1 MRGQPRKLSWEL
13 GTVLA
18 LLTAGLVLGGCDLL
32 TSTAPIQP
40 PDEAPTGVTA
50 STGQFEDRIRITWL
64 PVERATSYRVFRA
77 NSRDGEYQLLGSESS
92 LAYIDTVGTANQ
104 GRMYWYRIE
113 ACNAAGCSAKSAP
126 APGYAG
132 YPPPPTNVQATD
144 RTYPDKIVIS
154 WDPVPGATSYKV
166 FRDRFPDGTFPT
178 PVGEVE
184 TTSIEDTTAA
194 VGLTY
199 WYRVRA
205 CHETGCSALS
215 QPASGRR

>member
-1 MRGQPRKLSWEL
+1 MRGRQGKLVWSV
-13 GTVLA
+13 GRVLA
-18 LLTAGLVLGGCDLL
+18 LLAAGIVLAGCDLL
-32 TSTAPIQP
+32 NSIGPIQP

-64 PVERATSYRVFRA
+64 PVERATSYRMFRA

-92 LAYIDTVGTANQ
+92 LAYTDMVGTANQ

-132 YPPPPTNVQATD
+132 YPPPPTNVRATD

-154 WDPVPGATSYKV
+154 WDPVPGATSYQV
-166 FRDRFPDGTFPT
+166 FRDRSPDGTFPT
-178 PVGEVE
+178 MVDQVE
-184 TTSIEDTTAA
+184 ATSLEDTTAT

-205 CHETGCSALS
+205 CHTTGCGALS